1 MHSQTEFAFKPVSAE
16 SMSQNWKKIKP
27 CIDGAEGR
35 EERREKFKRSL
46 LRFNSFYPL
55 LTFVPSD
62 QITTISNYHTQQRQ
76 IWIYLEVRHFSG
88 SCVHGRPPLC
98 SFSIKSSQITQNDTK
113 KNPLKYLAVLTKLN
127 KNIPVKIRLMCTM
140 EAFPHRLSPSAPLLW
155 RMFWGKFCSWGE
167 QLEDSGQLQ
176 IDIILELPR
185 RE

>member
-1 MHSQTEFAFKPVSAE
+1 MHLQTEFAFKPVSAE
-16 SMSQNWKKIKP
+16 SMRQNWKKIKP

-88 SCVHGRPPLC
+88 GCVHGRSPLC
-98 SFSIKSSQITQNDTK
+98 SFSNNQPNPKRYE
-113 KNPLKYLAVLTKLN
+113 KNPLKYLAVLTKL
-127 KNIPVKIRLMCTM
+127 KKKIPVKIRQMCIK
-140 EAFPHRLSPSAPLLW
+140 EAFPYRLSPSSPLLW
-155 RMFWGKFCSWGE
+155 RIF
-167 QLEDSGQLQ
+167 
-176 IDIILELPR
+176 
-185 RE
+185 